1 MDDRLKRLS
10 MRSWRR
16 GMKEMDLILGPW
28 SDANLKNLPQEKVEL
43 YDLLLEENDQDLLSW
58 MLGQRPI
65 PEGPI
70 APLVSEIA
78 VFARERFRK

>member
-28 SDANLKNLPQEKVEL
+28 SDENLRNLSEQTVAL
-43 YDLLLEENDQDLLSW
+43 YDRLLEENDQDLLAW
-58 MLGQRPI
+58 MLGQQPI
-65 PEGPI
+65 PDGPL
-70 APLVSEIA
+70 APLIAEIA
-78 VFARERFRK
+78 TFARRRFSR